1 MYIQTNDLKFK
12 FSFQQNQ
19 KKPTLLVEY
28 RWTEGS
34 NTGTHSCIGDI
45 GNPPGIMTLEINNG
59 ESGNFTSFSPSTQRF
74 SHRMENCTNNATLF
88 FSIDLKTNN
97 FAGHYIRCVAASYQ
111 QTSGSPFYSNEIR
124 ISPLPGKFFFK

>member
-1 MYIQTNDLKFK
+1 
-12 FSFQQNQ
+12 
-19 KKPTLLVEY
+19 
-28 RWTEGS
+28 
-34 NTGTHSCIGDI
+34 
-45 GNPPGIMTLEINNG
+45 MTLEINNG